1 MLHNIHI
8 RNRILPDGNSH
19 NQKCIS
25 VVLEIHKGC
34 IKSCKAFFLP
44 VFILPSYLLPIL
56 NSFCWT
62 KNITASSHQNASQNR
77 KIIEPNVYLW
87 VVGWAFCEVLFLCVK
102 WVRTGCSL
110 WNSVNYRAFNPIT
123 LDSPSLNVF
132 ASHSLREVLRQFD
145 PNVNELHAVT
155 RLSCSDFELSI
166 LITTS
171 VL

>member
-1 MLHNIHI
+1 MARVTTGNVFLLFWKSPKSVLKVVKLSLFLFFPPLLCTFFSSWKDFAEP
-8 RNRILPDGNSH
+8 RISH
-19 NQKCIS
+19 LLYI
-25 VVLEIHKGC
+25 EM
-34 IKSCKAFFLP
+34 P
-44 VFILPSYLLPIL
+44 VKIE
-56 NSFCWT
+56 
-62 KNITASSHQNASQNR
+62 

-87 VVGWAFCEVLFLCVK
+87 VVSCLKSPVSLCRLK

-166 LITTS
+166 IITTS